1 MKIGYSETFPVIGKD
16 RWQKNWLEDEINLN
30 LDLLNCSD
38 EDIAKAMLN
47 VRRIQYALQKQVQSF
62 HYESVK
68 AAEKQLTEQKE
79 EPKTQEQR
87 IISQINGASDLKVL
101 ASFKLLSNNNKSIK
115 AAYDQRFLELS
126 K

>member
-16 RWQKNWLEDEINLN
+16 RWQKNWLEDEVNLN
-30 LDLLNCSD
+30 IDYLNLSD
-38 EDIAKAMLN
+38 ADIEKVILN

-87 IISQINGASDLKVL
+87 IISQIYGASDLKVL
-101 ASFKLLSNNNKSIK
+101 ASFELLSKNNKSIK

>member
-16 RWQKNWLEDEINLN
+16 RWQKNWLEDEVNLN
-30 LDLLNCSD
+30 IDYLNLSD
-38 EDIAKAMLN
+38 ADIEKVILN